1 MAKKTFAASF
11 NGLPRL
17 VQILLLLIPV
27 VNWVVEILVRWSS
40 AINRKSII
48 SLVVAILVTFFG
60 LGFGRRSEFDLV
72 ACLAVPDSY
81 VADISV
87 NVLNIRHFEGIAAGV
102 AAVFLFQR

>member
-1 MAKKTFAASF
+1 MAKNTLVGWF

-17 VQILLLLIPV
+17 LQILLLLIPV

-60 LGFGRRSEFDLV
+60 LGFGWLDLV
-72 ACLAVPDSY
+72 WCLFFKHMIFAK
-81 VADISV
+81 
-87 NVLNIRHFEGIAAGV
+87 G
-102 AAVFLFQR
+102 